1 MCMVGIMSDIVT
13 VSIACASEAEAQ
25 SLTGLLVTARLAAC
39 VQSYEIRSTYRWKGE
54 IDTAN
59 EIMLTAK
66 TLSGKLP
73 MLEKLVKQH
82 HSYEVPEILAVPVV
96 WASEDY
102 AAWLREALEI

>member
-1 MCMVGIMSDIVT
+1 MSDIVT
-13 VSIACASEAEAQ
+13 VSIACANEAEAQ

-39 VQSYEIRSTYRWKGE
+39 VQSYEVRSTYRWKGE
-54 IDTAN
+54 IDMAD

-66 TLSGKLP
+66 SLMAKLP

-82 HSYEVPEILAVPVV
+82 HSYEVPEILAMTVV

-102 AAWLREALEI
+102 EKWLREALEV